1 LPAAPRAKSGPKPL
15 RFLNFWQS
23 ACHAQQGRWCAGIGT
38 SRMFGARKTQEKQA
52 RALAQ
57 DGVPERK
64 SKTLINDNSKS
75 NQ

>member
-1 LPAAPRAKSGPKPL
+1 MS
-15 RFLNFWQS
+15 
-23 ACHAQQGRWCAGIGT
+23 
-38 SRMFGARKTQEKQA
+38 GARKTQEEQA